1 MYSANNQHWNPEQY
15 ATNARFVSDLGLP
28 VLDLLAAQA
37 GESILDLG
45 CGDGALSIKLAQCGC
60 QVLAVDSS
68 RDMVAACAA
77 LGLKAQVIDGQALKF
92 NAEFDAVFS
101 NAALHWMKNPKSVI
115 NGVWQALKPGGR
127 FVAEFGGYGN
137 VATIVHAIETALAAR
152 HGTAVAGPWYFP
164 RAADYQNLLEERGF
178 KVSSMQLLPRPTRLP
193 GNVRAWLETFA
204 QSYISALPLA
214 ERKHF
219 IAEVVASLQPLLCDR
234 DGQWTADY
242 VRLRF
247 AASKPAALAT

>member
-1 MYSANNQHWNPEQY
+1 MYSANNQHWNPLQY
-15 ATNARFVSDLGLP
+15 AKNARFVSDLGLP
-28 VLDLLAAQA
+28 VLNLLAAQA

-45 CGDGALSIKLAQCGC
+45 CGDGALSIKLAQLGC

-68 RDMVAACAA
+68 REMVEASAA
-77 LGLKAQVIDGQALKF
+77 LGLKAQVLDGHALKF

-101 NAALHWMKNPKSVI
+101 NAALHWMKSPKLVI

-137 VATIVHAIETALAAR
+137 VATIVNAIETALAAR
-152 HGTAVAGPWYFP
+152 RGTAVAGPWYFP
-164 RAADYQNLLEERGF
+164 RAEDYQRLLEARGF
-178 KVSSMQLLPRPTRLP
+178 EVLSIELLPRPTRLP
-193 GNVRAWLETFA
+193 GNVRGWLETFA

-219 IAEVVASLQPLLCDR
+219 ISEVVAVLRPLLCDS
-234 DGQWTADY
+234 DGHWTADY

-247 AASKPAALAT
+247 AARKPDLI